1 MRSTASRV
9 WLRASPIPVICF
21 GREVIIRDM
30 LSGGSSD
37 EGGAPVV
44 DVLVVGAGPT
54 GLLLAGDLARS
65 KVDVTVVERH
75 DRESNLS
82 RAFSVHARTMEQ
94 LDARGLAEELLRIGT
109 PVRSLDPFGRISIDF
124 SRLRTRFPFM
134 LIIPQWQVERLLLHR
149 AGEAGATLLRGAR
162 ARGIRQDP
170 DGVEVDV
177 SYPDGATAI
186 FRARYLVGTDGARS
200 TVRQSLGMPFPG
212 KSAVSSVMLA
222 DVLLERAPDQLLN
235 FASNEHGF
243 TFFAPF
249 GDGWYRVI
257 GWDRQR
263 QLPDDAPVTLEEVRD
278 ITRRTIGDDLGMHDA
293 RWLSRFHSDER
304 QVPRY
309 RQGRVFLAGDAAHV
323 HSPAGGMGMNTGL
336 QDAANLGWKL
346 AAVVHGW
353 AGDALLDSYHT
364 ERHPVGRMV
373 VRISHA
379 LLTAVI
385 TRSPLVRAV
394 RASVAALAHSLGVV
408 EAWASRGISGIGIA
422 YRAPR
427 GSHPLTGRR
436 VPDLRLAG
444 EVARLY
450 EALRQGTFVLVGREV
465 AAIAAPWAGRV
476 VVACPAGGLHPTLLV
491 RPDGYAAWVA
501 EDPNP
506 DEVRKALTRWLG
518 EVGHHSG

>member
-1 MRSTASRV
+1 M
-9 WLRASPIPVICF
+9 
-21 GREVIIRDM
+21 
-30 LSGGSSD
+30 
-37 EGGAPVV
+37 

-65 KVDVTVVERH
+65 GADVTVLERR

-82 RAFSVHARTMEQ
+82 RAFGIHARTLEQ
-94 LDARGLAEELLRIGT
+94 LDARGLADELIRTGTTVRGLR
-109 PVRSLDPFGRISIDF
+109 PFGPISVDF

-134 LIIPQWQVERLLLHR
+134 LITPQWQVERFLLRR
-149 AGEAGATLLRGAR
+149 AEEAGATILRGAR
-162 ARGIRQDP
+162 AIGLRQDP
-170 DGVEVDV
+170 DGVDVDV
-177 SYPDGATAI
+177 RHPDGATATL
-186 FRARYLVGTDGARS
+186 RASYAVGADGARS
-200 TVRQSLGMPFPG
+200 TVRQNLGMPFPG
-212 KSAVSSVMLA
+212 KSAISSVMLA
-222 DVLLERAPDQLLN
+222 DVLLERTPDQPLN

-243 TFFAPF
+243 TFFAPI

-257 GWDRQR
+257 AWDRQR

-278 ITRRTIGDDLGMHDA
+278 ITRRTIGDDLGMHDP

-309 RQGRVFLAGDAAHV
+309 RQGRVFLAGDAAHI
-323 HSPAGGMGMNTGL
+323 HSPAGGMGMNTGI

-346 AAVVHGW
+346 GAVLQGW

-373 VRISHA
+373 LRVSHA
-379 LLTAVI
+379 LLTALI
-385 TRSPLVRAV
+385 TRSPLVRAL
-394 RASVAALAHSLGVV
+394 RASVAAVAHQLGVV
-408 EAWASRGISGIGIA
+408 EACAARGISGIGIA

-444 EVARLY
+444 DPARLY
-450 EALRQGTFVLVGREV
+450 EALRQGKFVLVGHGF
-465 AAIAAPWAGRV
+465 AAVAAPWAGRV
-476 VVACPAGGLHPTLLV
+476 VAASPAASLHPTLLV

-501 EDPNP
+501 EDPTP
-506 DEVRKALTRWLG
+506 DEARKALTRWLG
-518 EVGHHSG
+518 EAGHHRA

>member
-1 MRSTASRV
+1 MT
-9 WLRASPIPVICF
+9 
-21 GREVIIRDM
+21 RDM
-30 LSGGSSD
+30 LSSGSSN
-37 EGGAPVV
+37 EHGASVV

-65 KVDVTVVERH
+65 EVDVTVLERR

-94 LDARGLAEELLRIGT
+94 LDARGLADELLRIGT
-109 PVRSLDPFGRISIDF
+109 PGRSSHPFGRISIDF
-124 SRLRTRFPFM
+124 SRLRTRFPFI
-134 LIIPQWQVERLLLHR
+134 LITPQWQVERLLLRR
-149 AGEAGATLLRGAR
+149 AGEVGVTILRGAR
-162 ARGIRQDP
+162 ATGIRQDP
-170 DGVEVDV
+170 DGVDVDV
-177 SYPDGATAI
+177 SYPDGATATL
-186 FRARYLVGTDGARS
+186 RARYVVGTDGAHS
-200 TVRQSLGMPFPG
+200 VVRQSLGMPFPG

-222 DVLLERAPDQLLN
+222 DVLLERAPDQLLH

-249 GDGWYRVI
+249 GDGWYRVVA
-257 GWDRQR
+257 WDRQR

-278 ITRRTIGDDLGMHDA
+278 ITRRTIGDDLGMHDP

-309 RQGRVFLAGDAAHV
+309 RQGRVFLAGDAAHI
-323 HSPAGGMGMNTGL
+323 HSPAGGMGMNTGI

-346 AAVVHGW
+346 AAVLHGW
-353 AGDALLDSYHT
+353 AGDALLDSYHA

-373 VRISHA
+373 LLVSHA

-385 TRSPLVRAV
+385 TRSPLVRAL
-394 RASVAALAHSLGVV
+394 RASVAAVAHSLGVV
-408 EAWASRGISGIGIA
+408 EARASRGISGIGIA
-422 YRAPR
+422 YHAPL

-444 EVARLY
+444 EPTRLY
-450 EALRQGTFVLVGREV
+450 EALRQGKFVLVGREV
-465 AAIAAPWAGRV
+465 AAVAAPWAGRV
-476 VVACPAGGLHPTLLV
+476 VAASPAAGLHPTLLV

-518 EVGHHSG
+518 EVGHHGP